1 MGFVTI
7 EGSLMPSVELPRGV
21 QRTVAVTDHVRNLVR
36 IGAAVVVEGSLDDHA
51 SVPVI
56 EEQVWTPGDSP
67 ILPELPDSAYPP
79 GAVPLDP
86 PRVATNTE
94 LSGRLDEIA
103 SRIGAP
109 AKNAKR
115 EVWAAFLTS
124 KGIDFP
130 DGDEDAGEA
139 WAGRDDL
146 IIIWQQASGGS

>member
-36 IGAAVVVEGSLDDHA
+36 IGAAVVVEGSLVDEPDA
-51 SVPVI
+51 VVAEP
-56 EEQVWTPGDSP
+56 EQ
-67 ILPELPDSAYPP
+67 PENPEQREQPENA
-79 GAVPLDP
+79 GDP
-86 PRVATNTE
+86 PAV
-94 LSGRLDEIA
+94 EIPA
-103 SRIGAP
+103 DGSAP